1 MHGTPDSRMTPTPAA
16 QRRLSPTR
24 LTLLSA
30 VVALLTTAAVTL
42 LPFLRFAY
50 KAPALHVVLET
61 LAAVTALLVAFLVL
75 GRFRQ
80 SRRVQELLLALAL
93 GVVAVANLL
102 LAALPT
108 ALNLGG
114 DTELGR
120 WAPLVLRLLGT
131 CLLAAAALT
140 PLHRV
145 APSRRAPRWAAVAVG
160 VVVVVLVVALA
171 LVDQLP
177 AALPPSVDLQDA
189 ERPLIVG
196 HPLVLA
202 AQVAGGLLY
211 PTAAV
216 AFTRQATRTGDEL
229 IRWLGAGCAFA
240 AFARANYFLFPSLY
254 SEYVYTGDLLRL
266 VFYLFLLVGA
276 GKEIT
281 SFWQAR
287 SHAAVLEERRRMARD
302 LHDGLAQELSYI
314 WSQSEQLARRSDDAQ
329 VAERIGGAAGRALDE
344 ARRAIDALTRLEDQP
359 FDQVL
364 QRALDDLASRYDVR
378 VTTDLAPEAVVR
390 PDQCEALLRIV
401 GEAVR
406 NAVRHGRAGH
416 VRVTLRGN
424 PVELTVQDDG
434 AGFTPA
440 TASSQPGGFG
450 LISMRERA
458 EALGAQFSIDSAV
471 ETGTRVQVRWS

>member
-1 MHGTPDSRMTPTPAA
+1 MTPAPAA
-16 QRRLSPTR
+16 QRRLSPIR

-30 VVALLTTAAVTL
+30 VAALVTTVAVSV
-42 LPFLRFAY
+42 LPFVRFAY
-50 KAPALHVVLET
+50 KAPALHIVLET
-61 LAAVTALLVAFLVL
+61 LAAVTALLVSFLAL

-102 LAALPT
+102 LAAIPT

-131 CLLAAAALT
+131 SLLAAAALT

-145 APSRRAPRWAAVAVG
+145 AASRRTARWAAAAVG
-160 VVVVVLVVALA
+160 VVAVVLVLGLT
-171 LVDQLP
+171 LVDRLP
-177 AALPPSVDLQDA
+177 AALPPSADLEDSN
-189 ERPLIVG
+189 RPLIIG

-211 PTAAV
+211 ATAAV

-229 IRWLGAGCAFA
+229 IRWLGAGCVFA
-240 AFARANYFLFPSLY
+240 ACARVNYFLFPSLY

-266 VFYLFLLVGA
+266 VFFLFLLVGA

-314 WSQSEQLARRSDDAQ
+314 WSQSQRLARRSEDAQ
-329 VAERIGGAAGRALDE
+329 AAERIGGAAGRALDE
-344 ARRAIDALTRLEDQP
+344 ARRAIDALTRLDDQP

-364 QRALDDLASRYDVR
+364 QRSVDDLASRYDVK
-378 VTTDLAPEAVVR
+378 VTTDLAADAAVS
-390 PDQCEALLRIV
+390 PQHCEALLRIV

-406 NAVRHGRAGH
+406 NAARHGRARH
-416 VRVTLRGN
+416 VRVTLRN
-424 PVELTVQDDG
+424 VPLELSVQDDG

-440 TASSQPGGFG
+440 TANSEHGGFG

-458 EALGAQFSIDSAV
+458 EALGARFSIDSTAG
-471 ETGTRVQVRWS
+471 EGTHVRVRWP